1 MFLLLLLYYCTFISP
16 RFNNSRIFA
25 EVLKAG
31 AYLDVKLCKKECMG
45 KLSAEHYYN
54 AICVKL
60 QFCVQIYK
68 SGVQIY
74 KPPISLK
81 FRPFYCLMLSMN
93 SAGVTP
99 VIFWKFLTAVVR

>member
-1 MFLLLLLYYCTFISP
+1 MLYYCTLISP
-16 RFNNSRIFA
+16 RFNHSRIFA
-25 EVLKAG
+25 EALKAG
-31 AYLDVKLCKKECMG
+31 TYLYAKLCKKECRG

-54 AICVKL
+54 AIRAKL

-74 KPPISLK
+74 KPPILLK

>member
-1 MFLLLLLYYCTFISP
+1 MFLLLLLYYCTLISP
-16 RFNNSRIFA
+16 RLNNSRIFA

-31 AYLDVKLCKKECMG
+31 TDLGVKLCKKECMG

-54 AICVKL
+54 AICAKL

-74 KPPISLK
+74 KSGVQIYKSGVQIYKPPI
-81 FRPFYCLMLSMN
+81 
-93 SAGVTP
+93 
-99 VIFWKFLTAVVR
+99 

>member
-1 MFLLLLLYYCTFISP
+1 MLYYCTLISP

-25 EVLKAG
+25 EVLKSSTDLG
-31 AYLDVKLCKKECMG
+31 VKLCKKEYMG

-54 AICVKL
+54 AIRVKL

-74 KPPISLK
+74 KPPISSK

-93 SAGVTP
+93 STGVTP